1 MSQDPDIIYYNI
13 SVFNDTRQKTVMKY
27 EETRSGEILANPSKY
42 QVAVA
47 RFNVP
52 GTLIPISIFDHEQ
65 VLIVRLTWDD
75 CAVTQRLVYIDRR
88 SSDARP
94 PTYEYAIY
102 SIEGWLDIIN
112 YAYLLA
118 LQRLIIECPTFPPT
132 DDQGNPIVVGPPV
145 FSFDPE
151 TQLISIF
158 SQTQWYALNPATT
171 TLPRMG
177 VQMNLG
183 LYSKFATFDSFAVK
197 NVVITIPPSTIV
209 EEGFQQIAIRKR
221 IAQSSSVP
229 SGFTKTTQESI
240 SLSLFNDAHT
250 IVFQS
255 SSLPIST
262 EFLPAD
268 DDNRNVTRAIL
279 TDFLIPEGINDRSD
293 IQFAGTGLQ
302 LRWIDMNSDVPLRS
316 VDIVGYWM
324 AKDQK
329 LNPLFMPPYDL
340 FTCKLAFRL
349 KPHYAE
355 KREKHTIKYSIH
367 EKPPNQEENDQEK
380 NDIK

>member
-1 MSQDPDIIYYNI
+1 MSSDPDVIYYNV
-13 SVFNDTRQKTVMKY
+13 SVFNDTKEKAVMKY
-27 EETRSGEILANPSKY
+27 EETRSGEVLANPSKY

-52 GTLIPISIFDHEQ
+52 GTLIPISIFDDEHI
-65 VLIVRLTWDD
+65 LFVRLTWDD
-75 CAVTQRLVYIDRR
+75 CAVVQRVTYIDRR
-88 SSDARP
+88 TPDSRP
-94 PTYEYAIY
+94 PTYENAIY
-102 SIEGWLDIIN
+102 SIDGWMDIIN

-118 LQRLIIECPTFPPT
+118 LQRLIIECPSFPPK
-132 DDQGNPIVVGPPV
+132 DDEGNPIFIGPPV
-145 FSFDPE
+145 FSFDSE

-158 SQTQWYALNPATT
+158 CETEWYALNLLTPSSS
-171 TLPRMG
+171 RMG

-183 LYSKFATFDSFAVK
+183 LYSKLATFDSHAVE
-197 NVVITIPPSTIV
+197 NVSIQISPSTII
-209 EEGFQQIAIRKR
+209 EESFQEITIRRK

-229 SGFTKTTQESI
+229 TGYTKTTQESI

-302 LRWIDMNSDVPLRS
+302 LRWIDMNSEVPLRS
-316 VDIVGYWM
+316 IDIAGYWM

-329 LNPLFMPPYDL
+329 LNPLFIPPYDL

-355 KREKHTIKYSIH
+355 KREKHAIKYSIH

>member
-1 MSQDPDIIYYNI
+1 MASDPDVIYYNV
-13 SVFNDTRQKTVMKY
+13 SVFNNTRKKAVMKY
-27 EETRSGEILANPSKY
+27 EETRSGEVLANPSKY

-52 GTLIPISIFDHEQ
+52 GTVIPISIFDHDQ
-65 VLIVRLTWDD
+65 VLFVRLTWDD
-75 CAVTQRLVYIDRR
+75 CDVAQQVAYIDRR
-88 SSDARP
+88 SPGARP
-94 PTYEYAIY
+94 PTYENAIY
-102 SIEGWLDIIN
+102 SIDGWMDIIN
-112 YAYLLA
+112 FAYIMA
-118 LQRLIIECPTFPPT
+118 LQKLIQECPTFPPT
-132 DDQGNPIVVGPPV
+132 DDDGNPILVGPPI
-145 FSFDPE
+145 FSFDSE

-158 SQTQWYALNPATT
+158 CETQWYVPNPLSPNT
-171 TLPRMG
+171 PHMG

-183 LYSKFATFDSFAVK
+183 LYSKFATFDSHAVE
-197 NVVITIPPSTIV
+197 NVTITVYPSTVIEESFQEITIR
-209 EEGFQQIAIRKR
+209 RK
-221 IAQSSSVP
+221 IAQSSTVP
-229 SGFTKTTQESI
+229 TGYTKTTQESI

-293 IQFAGTGLQ
+293 IQYAGSGLE
-302 LRWIDMNSDVPLRS
+302 LRWIDMNSEVPLRTI
-316 VDIVGYWM
+316 DIAGYWM

-329 LNPLFMPPYDL
+329 LNPLFIPPYDL

-349 KPHYAE
+349 KPCYAE
-355 KREKHTIKYSIH
+355 KRERHTIKYSIN
-367 EKPPNQEENDQEK
+367 EKKPVEEENDQEK

>member
-1 MSQDPDIIYYNI
+1 MSSDPDVIYYNV
-13 SVFNDTRQKTVMKY
+13 SVFNDTKEKAVMKY
-27 EETRSGEILANPSKY
+27 EETRSGEVLANPSKY

-52 GTLIPISIFDHEQ
+52 GTLIPISIFDNDH
-65 VLIVRLTWDD
+65 LLLVRLTWDD
-75 CAVTQRLVYIDRR
+75 CSVTERVVYIDRR
-88 SSDARP
+88 TENARP
-94 PTYEYAIY
+94 PTYENAIY
-102 SIEGWLDIIN
+102 SINGWMDIIN
-112 YAYLLA
+112 YAYLQA
-118 LQRLIIECPTFPPT
+118 IIRLTQECPTFPPT
-132 DDQGNPIVVGPPV
+132 DDEGNPIVVVAPE

-151 TQLISIF
+151 TQLISMF
-158 SQTQWYALNPATT
+158 SQTEWYAIRRGHPF
-171 TLPRMG
+171 PRMG
-177 VQMNLG
+177 VQMNLA
-183 LYSKFATFDSFAVK
+183 LYSKFATFDSFAVE
-197 NVVITIPPSTIV
+197 NILITVPPSTIF
-209 EEGFQQIAIRKR
+209 EESFQQISVRQR
-221 IAQSSSVP
+221 IEQPSSIP
-229 SGFTKTTQESI
+229 TGITKTTQESI

-293 IQFAGTGLQ
+293 IQFAGSGLQ
-302 LRWIDMNSDVPLRS
+302 LRWIDMNSEVPLRS
-316 VDIVGYWM
+316 IDIAGYWM

-329 LNPLFMPPYDL
+329 LNPLFIPPYDL

-349 KPHYAE
+349 KPRYAE

-367 EKPPNQEENDQEK
+367 EKNPVEGENDQEK